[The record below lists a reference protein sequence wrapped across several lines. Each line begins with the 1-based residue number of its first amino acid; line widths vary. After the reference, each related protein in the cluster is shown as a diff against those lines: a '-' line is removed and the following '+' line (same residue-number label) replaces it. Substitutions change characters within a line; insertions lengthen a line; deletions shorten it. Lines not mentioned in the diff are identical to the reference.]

1 MEKKPEFH
9 GSDLE
14 KIASYY
20 HMRKEDIICYSANVN
35 PLGLSEKVKSQLAA
49 NLDVIT
55 RYPDRDYTSLRET
68 IGAYCHADPGH
79 IMVGNGSTELISLLI
94 SQLSPRKAL
103 VLGPTY
109 SEYARELSLIGG
121 ALQYYHLKESQD
133 FVLDIPDFL
142 QALTDDIGLVILC
155 NPNNPTSS
163 AIHQADMERIIG
175 ACKKKG
181 IFVMIDETY
190 AEFAPDPSD
199 ITAIPLASR
208 YDNFM
213 VIRGVT
219 KFFASPG
226 LRFGYGIT
234 GSKELLSALLLH
246 QNPWSLNSIGAYA
259 GELMLKD
266 SAYIQATWNLI
277 DSERTRVCQELN
289 AIEGLK
295 IYKPYANFVLI
306 RILKDGLTSFDLFE
320 AAIHENLMIRDC
332 SSFETLEGE
341 YIRFCFLMPQENGR
355 LLDCLKRALKARQ

>member
-1 MEKKPEFH
+1 MQKKPEFH

-35 PLGLSEKVKSQLAA
+35 PLGLSENVKSRLAA

-68 IGAYCHADPGH
+68 IGAYCHADSGH
-79 IMVGNGSTELISLLI
+79 IVVGNGSTELISLLI

-109 SEYARELSLIGG
+109 SEYARELSLTGG
-121 ALQYYHLKESQD
+121 ALQYYHLKESRD

-142 QALTDDIGLVILC
+142 QSLTNDIDMVILC

-175 ACKKKG
+175 ACRDKG

-199 ITAIPLASR
+199 ITAIPLADR

-213 VIRGVT
+213 VIRGVS

-234 GSKELLSALLLH
+234 SSKEFLSTLHIH

-266 SAYIQATWNLI
+266 DEYIKATWKLI
-277 DSERTRVCQELN
+277 DSERTRICRELD
-289 AIEGLK
+289 ALDGLK

-306 RILKDGLTSFDLFE
+306 RILEEGLTSFDMFE

-341 YIRFCFLMPQENGR
+341 YIRFCFLMPEDNDR
-355 LLDCLKRALKARQ
+355 LIDCLKRTLASR